1 MSGEAAVGLSPMPK
15 RIFGLPRNIFF
26 LGLTSLLNDF
36 SSEMILAVFPAFL
49 TYVVRA
55 GAASLGLVDGIA
67 EAASNIFKI
76 YSGRLS
82 DRIQRR
88 KPLVVIGYT
97 LSVLTRPF
105 YLLSSTVGG
114 VLGLRVLD
122 RVGKGF
128 RDAPRD
134 AIISFSTTKAELG
147 VSFGYHRA
155 MDTTGAILGPL
166 VAYFILR
173 SFPERFDAVFVTAFI
188 VGILAL
194 FTLFFIKDTVAALE
208 ESGRGIRSSFS
219 GFPVSFRLYLL
230 AVLLLSIGTMPV
242 AVLLLKVHS
251 IGLILADI
259 PLFYAV
265 YNVSYAAFSTSAGR
279 MSDRVGPRS
288 VVALGYIVLLAGYL
302 VLNLAGST
310 WSLVASFFILG
321 LFPALTDGVQRSLAS
336 QLTGSRV
343 RGSALG
349 FLNAATG
356 IGALIAGIGGGYLW
370 QEFGSA
376 TACIV
381 GSGVVVLGLGAFSRV
396 RTT

>member
-1 MSGEAAVGLSPMPK
+1 MSK
-15 RIFGLPRNIFF
+15 KIFGLPRNVFF

-36 SSEMILAVFPAFL
+36 SSEMILAVFPAFF
-49 TYVVRA
+49 TSVVHA

-88 KPLVVIGYT
+88 KPLVVFGYT

-105 YLLSSTVGG
+105 YLLASTVGG

-134 AIISFSTTKAELG
+134 AIISFSTAKEELG
-147 VSFGYHRA
+147 ASFGYHRA

-173 SFPERFDAVFVTAFI
+173 SFPDRFDAVFGTAFI

-194 FTLFFIKDTVAALE
+194 FTLFFIKDTVSALQ
-208 ESGRGIRSSFS
+208 ESEGGIRGSFAE
-219 GFPVSFRLYLL
+219 FPASFRLYLL

-242 AVLLLKVHS
+242 AVLLLKVRS

-265 YNVSYAAFSTSAGR
+265 YSVSYAAFSISAGR

-288 VVALGYIVLLAGYL
+288 VIVVGYIVLLAGYL
-302 VLNLAGST
+302 VLNLASST
-310 WSLVASFFILG
+310 WSLVAGFFILG

-343 RGSALG
+343 RGGALG

-370 QEFGSA
+370 QKFGPA

-396 RTT
+396 RAT